1 MREINK
7 TISNGM
13 NSKNF
18 NKGFSLVELIIYAS
32 LAVILMTVIIYAT
45 NAMFMSHR
53 IIKATRNVE
62 NSGIAA
68 MDRMVREIRAA
79 QSIGAINSFGV
90 SNGVLSLIV
99 PTSGGGTK
107 NVKFYLSS
115 QKVVVDDDVVT
126 AGQLTLSQVR
136 ATSLKFYS
144 LSTTTSSAIKIELTL
159 FGPTSTPSVS
169 DSFYTTVVMRG
180 SYQ

>member
-32 LAVILMTVIIYAT
+32 LAVVLMTVIIYAT

-99 PTSGGGTK
+99 PPSGGGTK
-107 NVKFYLSS
+107 N
-115 QKVVVDDDVVT
+115 
-126 AGQLTLSQVR
+126 
-136 ATSLKFYS
+136 LKFYS
-144 LSTTTSSAIKIELTL
+144 LSTITSSAIKIELTL
-159 FGPTSTPSVS
+159 LGPTSTPSVS